1 MIPECYSFAE
11 KLSIEN
17 KTTIKIKTK
26 ILKIKIMKT
35 RIVLISFIA
44 LVSVLTS
51 CKKDKIQIIPTTN
64 VTTVEKTIAVHN
76 KLNVS
81 HAFQVF
87 LTFSETEESITV
99 ETNQNLHSYVQ
110 IQDKDGWL
118 KIYLKDFVNIVS
130 ENRVLNIYI
139 TTKNI
144 NEYQIAG
151 AAAVI
156 LESELYTDDL
166 NLELSGAGSC
176 TGTIYA
182 NNLYATLLGGS
193 KMDVSGSANLLDL
206 KAEGGGMFKNYS
218 LEVAQL
224 DADLNGGAKV
234 YLSVTESLKVKASGG
249 SQVFYKGDGVI
260 ESQELSGGSTINK
273 MD

>member
-1 MIPECYSFAE
+1 
-11 KLSIEN
+11 
-17 KTTIKIKTK
+17 
-26 ILKIKIMKT
+26 MKT

-44 LVSVLTS
+44 LIGIFTS
-51 CKKDKIQIIPTTN
+51 CKKDQIKIIPSGR
-64 VTTVEKTIAVHN
+64 VTTIEKSVAVHS
-76 KLNVS
+76 KLDVS
-81 HAFQVF
+81 HPYRVY
-87 LTFSETEESITV
+87 LTFSDTEESISV
-99 ETNQNLHSYVQ
+99 EANENLHSYVQ
-110 IQDKDGWL
+110 IEDKNGWL
-118 KIYLKDFVNIVS
+118 KIYLKDFVNITS

-144 NEYQIAG
+144 NEYLIAG

-156 LESELYTDDL
+156 LENELSADDL
-166 NLELSGAGSC
+166 NIELLGAGSFAGSVY
-176 TGTIYA
+176 T